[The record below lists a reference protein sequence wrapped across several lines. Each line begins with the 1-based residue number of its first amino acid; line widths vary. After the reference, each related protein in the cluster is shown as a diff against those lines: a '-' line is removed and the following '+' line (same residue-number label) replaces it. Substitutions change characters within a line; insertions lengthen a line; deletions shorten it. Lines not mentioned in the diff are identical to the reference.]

1 MYEVKFE
8 ADCFYLARLAPLW
21 CFIKNTWRIWR
32 LKSDGFIIVATNF
45 VGVGSKTLVQA
56 RRAQLFWIFS
66 FIQLIVLLLNCT
78 TTLPLGWVN

>member
-1 MYEVKFE
+1 MV
-8 ADCFYLARLAPLW
+8 FYQEHLKDL
-21 CFIKNTWRIWR
+21 IWR